1 LILFEI
7 VSLEGWIDAMGIATS
22 ATGQNSQPETNSSES
37 NSIFFLIYI
46 QLGAVVILTLFVRL
60 VNDLFF
66 FRMEVR

>member
-37 NSIFFLIYI
+37 NSIFFLDVKRHKTA
-46 QLGAVVILTLFVRL
+46 QAHPTAKS
-60 VNDLFF
+60 
-66 FRMEVR
+66 